1 VGSLGPSLTR
11 LLQLKR
17 LSGIEW
23 YWKMGVNDGGT
34 RSGGIAATDI
44 DGNPRPK
51 FELSTSV
58 SYYSSIMLS
67 YRCGNLLGGVN
78 VAADCHLQ
86 HVIRVFDIFMS
97 SLSIALCTGV
107 VSVFLAWKDTHG
119 VCR

>member
-1 VGSLGPSLTR
+1 
-11 LLQLKR
+11 
-17 LSGIEW
+17 
-23 YWKMGVNDGGT
+23 
-34 RSGGIAATDI
+34 
-44 DGNPRPK
+44 
-51 FELSTSV
+51 
-58 SYYSSIMLS
+58 
-67 YRCGNLLGGVN
+67 VN